1 MMLTDGAMQHLGL
14 GVPIGESPA
23 DVVRYL
29 LAGARA
35 NVGMKV

>member
-1 MMLTDGAMQHLGL
+1 MMLTDGAMQHPGL
-14 GVPIGESPA
+14 EVSEHS
-23 DVVRYL
+23 DLRYL